1 MPNNGLIDKARIEI
15 KLGDYG
21 VGPATALSDPTL
33 HPRVQDYRRQT
44 GSRMYPL
51 DRSDVR
57 QKIPTAEYHVSR
69 KVDGEFTA
77 LIYREGQAFA
87 LNPGGTVRVGL
98 PWIEEA
104 AQLLSRADVSEA
116 IVAGEFYVA
125 RSDEQR
131 SRVHDVTRAA
141 RQPESQ
147 DDLQRLQFAVFDL
160 ISLNGEPP
168 PEMFADT
175 WATIQ
180 RLFGDGQKVHPVDS
194 ASAKD
199 AEGVDK
205 LFQQW
210 VEEDG
215 AEGLVVRSDTA
226 GLFKV
231 KPRHTLDAVVVGF
244 TESTDE
250 RQGLLHDLLL
260 GIIRRDG
267 TVQVLSRVGG
277 GFSDDQRREMLSDLK
292 DMVVES
298 EYAEVSADHVAY
310 QMVQP
315 EWVVEISCLD
325 LISQTT
331 RGGPVNRMV
340 LDAHG
345 NGSPGYRVVRRM
357 PLAAVISPQ
366 FVRRREDKS
375 VTRQDVRIEQ
385 LTDIVEISHADR
397 DVREMTLP
405 KSQILRREVYTKQL
419 RGETM
424 VRKFLMWKTNKETE
438 SADFPAYVLHY
449 TDFSP
454 NRKTPLAR
462 EVRVSSSLDQIHAL
476 WDGLKQANIKKG
488 WDLHSAAVGDT
499 ALAAPTDTASVAP
512 EVGQPAGAEKTAS
525 PKPAKKAAKAKTAAK
540 RKTAKLAPSERS
552 ASKARKTP
560 KKKTG

>member
-1 MPNNGLIDKARIEI
+1 MPSSGLLDKSRIEI

-21 VGPATALSDPTL
+21 VGPATALSDPSL

-44 GSRMYPL
+44 GSQMYPL
-51 DRSDVR
+51 DKNDIRR
-57 QKIPTAEYHVSR
+57 KIPTAEYHVSR

-77 LIYREGQAFA
+77 LVYREGQTFA

-98 PWIEEA
+98 PWIDEA
-104 AQLLSRADVSEA
+104 VRLLARAGVHEA
-116 IVAGEFYVA
+116 IVAGELHVV
-125 RSDEQR
+125 RSDER
-131 SRVHDVTRAA
+131 RGRVHDVTKVA
-141 RQPESQ
+141 RQPESVE
-147 DDLQRLQFAVFDL
+147 DLEQLQFAAFDL
-160 ISLNGEPP
+160 ISLNDEPP
-168 PEMFADT
+168 PATFAET
-175 WATIQ
+175 WVTVTKLFDGGQ
-180 RLFGDGQKVHPVDS
+180 RVRPVQS
-194 ASAKD
+194 AQAKD
-199 AEGVDK
+199 AEGVEK

-210 VEEDG
+210 VEEEG

-260 GIIRRDG
+260 GVIRRDG

-277 GFSDDQRREMLSDLK
+277 GFSDDQRRDMLSDLK

-298 EYAEVSADHVAY
+298 EYAEVNADHVAY

-340 LDAHG
+340 LDANG
-345 NGSPGYRVVRRM
+345 DGSPGYRVVRRM

-366 FVRRREDKS
+366 FIRSREDKS
-375 VTRQDVRIEQ
+375 VTPQDVRIQQ
-385 LTDIVEISHADR
+385 LTDVIEIPLADR
-397 DVREMTLP
+397 DVREMTLR
-405 KSQILRREVYTKQL
+405 KSQVLRREVYTKQL

-424 VRKFLMWKTNKETE
+424 VRKFVMWKTNKEAQSE
-438 SADFPAYVLHY
+438 DYPAYVLHY

-454 NRKTPLAR
+454 NRKTPLSR
-462 EVRVSSSLDQIHAL
+462 EVRASSSLDQIQEL
-476 WDGLKQANIKKG
+476 WEGLKQANIKKG
-488 WDLHSAAVGDT
+488 WELHSAT
-499 ALAAPTDTASVAP
+499 AETG
-512 EVGQPAGAEKTAS
+512 GQPASAGDEAGTAPVVPEVAEPAA
-525 PKPAKKAAKAKTAAK
+525 AKKKPAK

-552 ASKARKTP
+552 SSKDRQAS